1 MRIRD
6 NVMKRKVEKKFK
18 KDIKTNKIQLAGINE
33 VLAGTKAS
41 DQKLALQRRRANE
54 KELLITRYNIET
66 KEGRRIRQ
74 LENELESWKEVQAH
88 KERMGQPI
96 DDKHKTLVI
105 RTKTELADLKEKR
118 AKLFEIK

>member
-1 MRIRD
+1 
-6 NVMKRKVEKKFK
+6 MKRKVEKKFK

-41 DQKLALQRRRANE
+41 DQKLALQRRLANE